1 MNYLKHFGV
10 GNFKVFKNPTQ
21 FDLAPITILTGK
33 NNSGKSS
40 LIKSMLILRDSFAEF
55 PKGDIGKMT
64 RLFFDRPELK
74 IGTPDE
80 LLNFERKER
89 RITFTLSL
97 NNPIFPNGEIVLEYL
112 SGKKDEVFL
121 FVAFKIINDNE
132 TIVNF
137 ISPLKELLL
146 QPEAAKPQGF
156 LQIDLQYFLNR
167 IKTLVPDPVKADYQD
182 LSEKLGRY
190 HATLVNISRSL
201 RNNDLL
207 IQEIEDPEFYEE
219 GYGLIQAKKLT
230 LSKEASVD
238 IQKRWFEESKKGV
251 FWYGLVDLYF
261 GYSIHGLDNEFKS
274 QYYQLISD
282 KILEAADQCPL
293 INDDPVYK
301 SFSGS
306 LPQKGIKFFIPKIN
320 GDFDMQVKEFIL
332 SQFSELQSEFKD
344 VIYLPSI
351 RAKNERLYWV
361 SNEGY
366 AIQAIDQKA
375 FESIYFKNTEIENFY
390 QEFLKDFE
398 IGQKIEIKTHQR
410 TATEIT
416 VIRDGRKIL
425 LSDLGFGY
433 AQLIPI
439 ILNILITAS
448 KCFYWKYKGSDTIS
462 AENRINERP
471 KILIEEPESNL
482 HPDFQSKLADL
493 FVKASNL
500 FGIQFIIETH
510 SEYLIRRLQYLTARK
525 DIKPDDI
532 SIYYFNNPNNIP
544 EGEKQ
549 INKIEIRADGILK
562 QDFGSGFYD
571 QAANSTYDLF
581 RLIGDN

>member
-40 LIKSMLILRDSFAEF
+40 LIKSMLILKDSFAEF
-55 PKGDIGKMT
+55 SKGDLGKMT

-74 IGTPDE
+74 IGTANE

-97 NNPIFPNGEIVLEYL
+97 NNPIFPNGEILLEYL

-121 FVAFKIINDNE
+121 FVAFKITNDHE

-137 ISPLKELLL
+137 ISPIKELLIH
-146 QPEAAKPQGF
+146 PEAERPQGF
-156 LQIDLQYFLNR
+156 LQIDFQYFLNR
-167 IKTLVPDPVKADYQD
+167 IKTLVPDPVKADYQE
-182 LSEKLGRY
+182 SQMELGRY
-190 HATLVNISRSL
+190 TETLFNIPTSL

-219 GYGLIQAKKLT
+219 GYGFIQAKKLS
-230 LSKEASVD
+230 LSREASVD
-238 IQKRWFEESKKGV
+238 IQQRWFEELRKGV
-251 FWYGLVDLYF
+251 FWYGLEDLISY
-261 GYSIHGLDNEFKS
+261 YIHGLDNEFKV
-274 QYYQLISD
+274 QYSQLIHD

-293 INDDPVYK
+293 INGDPVYK

-320 GDFDMQVKEFIL
+320 GGFDMKVKEFIL
-332 SQFSELQSEFKD
+332 AQFSELQSEFKD

-366 AIQAIDQKA
+366 AIQAIDQRA

-416 VIRDGRKIL
+416 VIRNGRKIL

-439 ILNILITAS
+439 VLNILITAS

-510 SEYLIRRLQYLTARK
+510 SEYLIRRLQYLTAKK
-525 DIKPDDI
+525 DIVPENI

-544 EGEKQ
+544 KGEQQ

-571 QAANSTYDLF
+571 QAANSTFDLF